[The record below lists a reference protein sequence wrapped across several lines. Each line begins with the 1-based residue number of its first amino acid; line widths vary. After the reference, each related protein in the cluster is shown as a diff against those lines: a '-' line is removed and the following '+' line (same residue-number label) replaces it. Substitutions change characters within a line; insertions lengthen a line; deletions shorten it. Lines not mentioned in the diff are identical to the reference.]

1 MAVPTAQVTTRPA
14 EAGDEAFLRRVYASS
29 RELELSL
36 IVWEDAAR
44 EAFLRQQYDFQEA
57 HYRAH
62 YDGASFDVIEVD
74 GRPAGRLYVARW
86 PDEIRVMDIAVL
98 PEHRGAGI
106 GTRLLGE
113 LLDEAERTG
122 KRVSIHVEKGNPAVR
137 LYERL
142 GFVVTEDKGLYLL
155 MEASP

>member
-1 MAVPTAQVTTRPA
+1 MAVPTVQVTTRRA
-14 EAGDEAFLRRVYASS
+14 DARDEPFLRRVYASS

-36 IVWEDAAR
+36 IVWEDGAK
-44 EAFLRQQYDFQEA
+44 EAFLRQQFDFQET

-86 PDEIRVMDIAVL
+86 PDEIRVMDIALL

-122 KRVSIHVEKGNPAVR
+122 KRVSIHVEKGNPAFR
-137 LYERL
+137 LYERV